1 MSCHRV
7 ANTGT
12 YPTAYCYLHLSSNKH
27 RSMWLNTSMRLLSL
41 ITLLIYPPSHELHM
55 LIVWQYP
62 KHKETLQRTRK
73 SAIAEPPC
81 NKEKKNDNKVIAVI
95 SLNKTGKMKL
105 SHVIGIYWSHDDV
118 IKWKHFPRHWP
129 FVRGIHRSPMNSPH
143 KGQWRGALMFCLICA
158 WINSWVN
165 NCEAGDLRRYL
176 AHCVS
181 L

>member
-95 SLNKTGKMKL
+95 SLNKTVNNEGEWGMTRGNL
-105 SHVIGIYWSHDDV
+105 PPAAFVGYWSETNKCAYCRHRNINIEHIGMNRNYLLHLTTAAYITV
-118 IKWKHFPRHWP
+118 PNKAFSRIFIYHISLIIMGKPR
-129 FVRGIHRSPMNSPH
+129 
-143 KGQWRGALMFCLICA
+143 
-158 WINSWVN
+158 
-165 NCEAGDLRRYL
+165 
-176 AHCVS
+176 
-181 L
+181 